1 MGPRARKRWLNF
13 QSSAVR
19 VGEARQ
25 EGEGEPAQMGF
36 KAAVP
41 FVGMTMAECAQV
53 GLMISSKAAMSNGM
67 SNFVSL
73 FLVLLSYLPL
83 LSGYS
88 LLLIVALYFD
98 KVNSALATHS
108 EHYPQGWDTVAGKS
122 EVNGSSGLSA
132 ENSLSPGS
140 WPLCSPNPLN
150 VCSLAQVLSP
160 GEGEERRKCICINP
174 GRMAKGGGGSF
185 AELNYQ
191 GSPYKDECFNYRH

>member
-41 FVGMTMAECAQV
+41 FVGMTMAESAQV
-53 GLMISSKAAMSNGM
+53 GLMISSKAAMSN
-67 SNFVSL
+67 
-73 FLVLLSYLPL
+73 
-83 LSGYS
+83 
-88 LLLIVALYFD
+88 
-98 KVNSALATHS
+98 
-108 EHYPQGWDTVAGKS
+108 
-122 EVNGSSGLSA
+122 
-132 ENSLSPGS
+132 GS

-150 VCSLAQVLSP
+150 VCSLAQVLSL

-185 AELNYQ
+185 DELNYQ